1 MLQTLLSWLGQHE
14 TLLLWAGAL
23 SVLGFLASLAL
34 LPWLVVRIPP
44 DYFHQRHRFLDNL
57 RYRHPMLR
65 WTLFLLKNLFGVLVL
80 LMGIAMLVLPGQGL
94 ITIMIGLLL
103 LNFPGKFALERWV
116 VTRPGVLR
124 AINWMRG
131 RYGHPPITPPSTREL
146 DSP

>member
-23 SVLGFLASLAL
+23 SALGFIASLAL

-44 DYFHQRHRFLDNL
+44 DYFHQRHPFLDEL
-57 RYRHPMLR
+57 RDRHPVLR
-65 WTLFLLKNLFGVLVL
+65 WALFLLKNLFGALVL

-131 RYGHPPITPPSTREL
+131 RYGHLPITLPPTREL

>member
-1 MLQTLLSWLGQHE
+1 MLQTLLNWLDQHE
-14 TLLLWAGAL
+14 TLLFWAGAL
-23 SVLGFLASLAL
+23 SALGFLASLAM

-44 DYFHQRHRFLDNL
+44 DYFHRRHPFLDELRHR
-57 RYRHPMLR
+57 HPVLR
-65 WTLFLLKNLFGVLVL
+65 WMLFLLKNLFGVLVL
-80 LMGIAMLVLPGQGL
+80 LMGLAMLVLPGQGL

-131 RYGHPPITPPSTREL
+131 RYGHPPITLPPTREL
-146 DSP
+146 DSA

>member
-1 MLQTLLSWLGQHE
+1 MLQTLLNWLGQHE

-23 SVLGFLASLAL
+23 SALGFIASLAL

-44 DYFHQRHRFLDNL
+44 DYFHQRHPFLDEL
-57 RYRHPMLR
+57 RYRHPVLR
-65 WTLFLLKNLFGVLVL
+65 WTLFLLKNLFGILVL

-131 RYGHPPITPPSTREL
+131 RYGHPPITLPSTREL